1 MDINGP
7 KMETLSVEKTSESY
21 GNRPRPVDFR
31 KLQFRCVRGQRR
43 ALVSLEAY
51 PLDPGKVWRTAETLG
66 LRIKDSSGL
75 VFDVL
80 LSFQPHPQILTG
92 CVLDQQGNESLE
104 NVYIKSVFE
113 PSETSRFEGGSLA
126 GLPRFQTE
134 LLKLKDQ
141 IGGTS
146 DRIQHRHKVGAQ
158 TSISIKKMGY
168 REAIGP
174 SSIEGNIFESVFL
187 HYMGVFTNASG
198 KLVPYVHEKY
208 LIELRL
214 D

>member
-1 MDINGP
+1 MDMNGP
-7 KMETLSVEKTSESY
+7 KMEIMSVRKTSEPY
-21 GNRPRPVDFR
+21 GNRAKSILSRE
-31 KLQFRCVRGQRR
+31 LQFRCVRGQRR

-51 PLDPGKVWRTAETLG
+51 PLDQESCGGGTKTLG

-104 NVYIKSVFE
+104 NVYSKSVFE
-113 PSETSRFEGGSLA
+113 PSETSRFEGGLLA
-126 GLPRFQTE
+126 KLPRIQTE
-134 LLKLKDQ
+134 PLKLKDQ
-141 IGGTS
+141 IGGTL

-158 TSISIKKMGY
+158 TNVSIKKMGY
-168 REAIGP
+168 REAIVP
-174 SSIEGNIFESVFL
+174 SSIGDNIFESVFF
-187 HYMGVFTNASG
+187 HHKRGFRKEADKYFSRID
-198 KLVPYVHEKY
+198 EKY
-208 LIELRL
+208 LIKLRL